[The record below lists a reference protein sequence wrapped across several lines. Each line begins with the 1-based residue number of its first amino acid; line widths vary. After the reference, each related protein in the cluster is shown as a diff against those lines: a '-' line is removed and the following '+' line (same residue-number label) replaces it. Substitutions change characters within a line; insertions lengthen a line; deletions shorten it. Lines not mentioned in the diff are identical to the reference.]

1 MLNKTNTKK
10 EESIMQLSKW
20 GAERLLS
27 YYLGIDDWGGQEW
40 DEKKYNPIIT
50 EVLEDCIKT
59 RKLKIPEKYPELAHL
74 FSCDMSSGLDMD
86 EMNLEW
92 WKDETPEYLLKHLGL
107 DIESL
112 RLTIKQYKSI
122 IKKLDKYPNAEIKYK
137 WKEERV

>member
-1 MLNKTNTKK
+1 MNKLKLT
-10 EESIMQLSKW
+10 KW
-20 GAERLLS
+20 GAKRLLS
-27 YYLGIDDWGGQEW
+27 YYQGIDDWGCDQY

-59 RKLKIPEKYPELAHL
+59 GKLKIPKEYPELAHL

-92 WKDETPEYLLKHLGL
+92 WKDETPEYLLKYLGL

-112 RLTIKQYKSI
+112 KMTIKQYKLI
-122 IKKLDKYPNAEIKYK
+122 IKKLDKLPSAEIQFKKRIMKGLKYLK
-137 WKEERV
+137 I

>member
-10 EESIMQLSKW
+10 GESIMQLSKW

>member
-1 MLNKTNTKK
+1 
-10 EESIMQLSKW
+10 MQLSKW

-40 DEKKYNPIIT
+40 NEKKYNPIIT
-50 EVLEDCIKT
+50 EVLEDCMKT
-59 RKLKIPEKYPELAHL
+59 GKLKIPKEYPELAHL

-122 IKKLDKYPNAEIKYK
+122 IKKLDKYPNAQIQYK
-137 WKEERV
+137 WKEERI

>member
-1 MLNKTNTKK
+1 M
-10 EESIMQLSKW
+10 ILSKW

-27 YYLGIDDWGGQEW
+27 YYLGIDDWGGQEY

-50 EVLEDCIKT
+50 IVLEDCIKT
-59 RKLKIPEKYPELAHL
+59 GKLNIPKQYPELAHL

-92 WKDETPEYLLKHLGL
+92 WKDETPKYLLEHLGL

-112 RLTIKQYKSI
+112 KLTIKQYKSI
-122 IKKLDKYPNAEIKYK
+122 IKKLDKFPNSEIQYK
-137 WKEERV
+137 WESK

>member
-1 MLNKTNTKK
+1 MKN
-10 EESIMQLSKW
+10 
-20 GAERLLS
+20 G
-27 YYLGIDDWGGQEW
+27 
-40 DEKKYNPIIT
+40 
-50 EVLEDCIKT
+50 
-59 RKLKIPEKYPELAHL
+59 KLKIPKEYPELAHL

>member
-1 MLNKTNTKK
+1 
-10 EESIMQLSKW
+10 MQLSKW

-50 EVLEDCIKT
+50 EVLEDCMKNG
-59 RKLKIPEKYPELAHL
+59 KLKIPKEYPELAHL
-74 FSCDMSSGLDMD
+74 FNCDMSSGLDMD

-137 WKEERV
+137 WKGERV

>member
-1 MLNKTNTKK
+1 M
-10 EESIMQLSKW
+10 ELSKW

>member
-1 MLNKTNTKK
+1 
-10 EESIMQLSKW
+10 MQLSKW

-50 EVLEDCIKT
+50 EVLEDCMKT
-59 RKLKIPEKYPELAHL
+59 GNLKIPEKYPELAHL

-112 RLTIKQYKSI
+112 KLTIKQYKSI
-122 IKKLDKYPNAEIKYK
+122 IKKLDKYPNSEIQYKYR
-137 WKEERV
+137 EERANG

>member
-1 MLNKTNTKK
+1 
-10 EESIMQLSKW
+10 MQLSKW

-74 FSCDMSSGLDMD
+74 FSCFISFFSLLGAGSG
-86 EMNLEW
+86 E
-92 WKDETPEYLLKHLGL
+92 K
-107 DIESL
+107 
-112 RLTIKQYKSI
+112 LTQHDLIKVLI
-122 IKKLDKYPNAEIKYK
+122 
-137 WKEERV
+137 

>member
-1 MLNKTNTKK
+1 
-10 EESIMQLSKW
+10 MQLSKW

-40 DEKKYNPIIT
+40 NEKKYNPIIT
-50 EVLEDCIKT
+50 EVLEDCMKT
-59 RKLKIPEKYPELAHL
+59 GKLKIPKKYPELAHL

-112 RLTIKQYKSI
+112 KLTIKQYKSI
-122 IKKLDKYPNAEIKYK
+122 IKKLDKYPNSEIQYKYR
-137 WKEERV
+137 EERANV